1 MRRFLVSMVVA
12 VSAFAGV
19 EHLTLD
25 QALKLLHKNNSQIKI
40 AKMDERIAHF
50 QTKLAQSYNFGS
62 LDLVFNALRSN
73 DAGNVF
79 GFKLQA
85 REATFRDFG
94 FSDFLG
100 GVGQALSMSNDFNT
114 FKTIMSNPAMQN
126 RLLSTAPHDLN
137 FPKAR
142 NHFQTK
148 VQYKLPL
155 FTGLKLTMYSK
166 ISKQMER
173 LKGLEAQKVMNEME
187 YQTKKTFYDITLVE
201 NYIQKLKILRNHMD
215 KLEEIIK
222 NFKKEGYA
230 KDTDVLEVEAKKAE
244 VLAMLNQA
252 KLNRNLAYQYLGF
265 LINEDVDSISHVKE
279 LAPMPKM
286 PTQKMV
292 AEAIDYKRAQLGKKI
307 TQMNVKLQ
315 RSGFFPMVGAFAE
328 YGSADNKPFNDFWK
342 KDAYTVGAQL
352 KWNLFSGGADYAKVQ
367 EAKIKD
373 MQMSEKL
380 LLAKRGLALKINQLK
395 TAIKSKEYDIKAR
408 TKQFELARKIY
419 DMYQAKYKEGLVKI
433 SDVLIKHAE
442 EIQALLQLLKAKTE
456 RNEKVFELESLLAKE
471 SR

>member
-1 MRRFLVSMVVA
+1 MRRLLLSMVVA

-50 QTKLAQSYNFGS
+50 QTKLAKSYNFGS

-79 GFKLQA
+79 GFKLQS

-100 GVGQALSMSNDFNT
+100 GVSQVLSMSSDFDT
-114 FKTIMSNPAMQN
+114 FKTIMSNPAMQE
-126 RLLSTAPHDLN
+126 RLLNTAPHDLN

-155 FTGLKLTMYSK
+155 FTGLKLTMYGK

-201 NYIQKLKILRNHMD
+201 NYIENLRILKGHMD
-215 KLEEIIK
+215 RLEKIIE
-222 NFKKEGYA
+222 NFKSEGYA
-230 KDTDVLEVEAKKAE
+230 KDTDVLEVQAKKAE

-252 KLNRNLAYQYLGF
+252 KLNRDLAYQYLSF
-265 LINEDVDSISHVKE
+265 LINEDVDSIEHVKE

-286 PTQKMV
+286 ETQKMV
-292 AEAIDYKRAQLGKKI
+292 QEAIDYKRAQLGKKI

-328 YGSADNKPFNDFWK
+328 YGSADDKPFNDFWK

-380 LLAKRGLALKINQLK
+380 ILAKRGLALKIDQLK

-408 TKQFELARKIY
+408 SKQFELARKIY

-442 EIQALLQLLKAKTE
+442 EIQALLQLLKAKAE
-456 RNEKVFELESLLAKE
+456 RNEKVFELESLIAKE